1 MKLYLEQSERQQGVQ
16 KSRKVRRSQSWAK
29 AKENLVLVTV
39 NNPLRSSVII
49 SYFGFCRLL
58 KKTWLHMMRYIRKY
72 ISKLHVVIVFMG
84 AELSVVVNRIKSSI
98 MQPFPVSV
106 VIHRQLSASF
116 LLKHPSCRFCLCRR
130 SRDYCSTPS
139 DTSILPPLSQHPHRL
154 NQAQLSECA
163 CQH

>member
-1 MKLYLEQSERQQGVQ
+1 MKLHLEQSEPQQGVQ

-29 AKENLVLVTV
+29 AKEKLVLVAV
-39 NNPLRSSVII
+39 NNLLRSSVII
-49 SYFGFCRLL
+49 SSSYFGFCRLL
-58 KKTWLHMMRYIRKY
+58 KRTWLHMMRYIRKY

-98 MQPFPVSV
+98 MQPFPVSCYSS
-106 VIHRQLSASF
+106 SASF
-116 LLKHPSCRFCLCRR
+116 LLKHPSCRFCFLCRR
-130 SRDYCSTPS
+130 SRDCCSIPS

-154 NQAQLSECA
+154 NQAQLSESA